1 MSAITVYRF
10 DSEPPPPW
18 WGTVLAWSAMLAFVI
33 AIFHCCARAPMAKIA
48 DALKDAQR
56 TQGAK

>member
-1 MSAITVYRF
+1 MIVYRF
-10 DSEPPPPW
+10 DCDEPPPW
-18 WGTVLAWSAMLAFVI
+18 WGTVLVWSALLALVVAF
-33 AIFHCCARAPMAKIA
+33 FHYCARAPMAKIA

>member
-1 MSAITVYRF
+1 MIVYRF
-10 DSEPPPPW
+10 DNDDPPPW
-18 WGTVLAWSAMLAFVI
+18 WGTVLAWSSLLALVVAF
-33 AIFHCCARAPMAKIA
+33 FHYCARAPMAKIA